1 MERSGGPPGERGA
14 GPSGQLSGCGA
25 EKLSENPGLVCIF
38 DLQYNQNMGKL
49 KVRRYDLKSR
59 KCGPQGNNLGFVFIS
74 DLHNGVYGP
83 DNRGLMELVR
93 SQEPDAVLIGGDQIV
108 AKPGYPLEPGLMSVK
123 MLAEEFPVYY
133 ACGNHEYRLKLYPE
147 VYGDAYDRLREG
159 LAKTK
164 AVYLENQTAS
174 FRKNGLRVLI
184 YGFEMKKEYYERF
197 SRRELPVTELTDVF
211 GTPPEDALS
220 VLLAHHPGYADTY
233 ERFGAD
239 ITLSGHYHGGVVG
252 FGTRGL
258 VSPDFRLFP
267 KNCHGCFEKN
277 GTYRIISA
285 GCGEHTVPFRIH
297 NPREL
302 VVLDVT

>member
-1 MERSGGPPGERGA
+1 
-14 GPSGQLSGCGA
+14 
-25 EKLSENPGLVCIF
+25 
-38 DLQYNQNMGKL
+38 MGKL

-59 KCGPQGNNLGFVFIS
+59 KCGPQGNNLRFVFIS

-108 AKPGYPLEPGLMSVK
+108 AKPGYPLEPGLMSVR

-297 NPREL
+297 NSREL